1 MVNRNSKDSEYTPL
15 RSDNVISKA
24 KMAIK
29 MKEQGIPVES
39 IAHTLKLSKSRIYE
53 YLRKD
58 FL

>member
-1 MVNRNSKDSEYTPL
+1 
-15 RSDNVISKA
+15 
-24 KMAIK
+24 

>member
-1 MVNRNSKDSEYTPL
+1 MVNWNSKDSEYTPIK
-15 RSDNVISKA
+15 SSNTIAKA
-24 KMAIK
+24 RMAIK